1 MALDLKI
8 GGMRKLNQREI
19 VLVVLAVI
27 IGAVGLFSLFRGE
40 GGIGF
45 TGPQSRFTDEEARRD
60 PGSMLRVP
68 EIDLAQ
74 LDEPT
79 DEFENERDLFVYG
92 RARPPRGGNTTATG
106 GFGGGNTSPGGGFGG
121 GTTKPP
127 EETEKTENGE
137 APKETV
143 APLPDPPEVT
153 LQFVGFIGPPE
164 DKTVFLTD
172 EEAEENYIAGVGEAV
187 AGQFRIMEIGY
198 EYVEVGFTDPL
209 FEGQSERII
218 LAEWSEEDDESTD

>member
-8 GGMRKLNQREI
+8 GSMRKLNQREI

-92 RARPPRGGNTTATG
+92 RSRPNRGGNTAGSG
-106 GFGGGNTSPGGGFGG
+106 GFGGGNTPPGGGFGG
-121 GTTKPP
+121 GNAKPP
-127 EETEKTENGE
+127 EKPGEETAEE
-137 APKETV
+137 AAEEAAAK
-143 APLPDPPEVT
+143 LPDPPEVT

-164 DKTVFLTD
+164 DKTVFLND

-198 EYVEVGFTDPL
+198 EYVEIGFTDPL